1 MILAPTG
8 SVLWINF
15 EYLNLQSHSKTIFVY
30 FCKRICKYPNLV
42 TICLSQADL
51 YLGNKAQIHLPP
63 LYLGSFCATLKF
75 VNGIGCLLASW
86 HQCLLLPTCKHYG
99 CELYVDSISEPP
111 PPFAPTYGGNLHC
124 TQVVLCFNLT
134 QRTVDPN
141 DVVD

>member
-111 PPFAPTYGGNLHC
+111 PLLLLPMEAIY
-124 TQVVLCFNLT
+124 
-134 QRTVDPN
+134 TVPSCVMFQPN
-141 DVVD
+141 PKNSRPK

>member
-42 TICLSQADL
+42 TICLSPADL
-51 YLGNKAQIHLPP
+51 YLGNKALIHLPP

-86 HQCLLLPTCKHYG
+86 HQCLLLLLPTCKHYG

-111 PPFAPTYGGNLHC
+111 PLFAPTYGGNLHC
-124 TQVVLCFNLT
+124 T
-134 QRTVDPN
+134 
-141 DVVD
+141 